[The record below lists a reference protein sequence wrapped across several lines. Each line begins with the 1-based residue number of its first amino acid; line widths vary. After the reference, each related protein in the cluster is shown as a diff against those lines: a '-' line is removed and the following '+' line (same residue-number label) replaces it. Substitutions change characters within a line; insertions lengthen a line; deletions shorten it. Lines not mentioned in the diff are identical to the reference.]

1 MWNLF
6 HLQTQY
12 LLNFCCAIKT
22 EKNIKFGW
30 LSWVGQNWAFFDS
43 STFLVLDFFFLSD
56 AGWFS
61 IEEAI
66 LGLDAEDAKE
76 ARARSWQVRGVG
88 LVTFLLPWLWFGL
101 VVVLLYWTLQ
111 SVLDIAIWFNFLDLK
126 APLFF
131 VITYI
136 RESGHH
142 LVLHAFKRLFVW
154 YKRKEEC

>member
-12 LLNFCCAIKT
+12 LLNFWCAIKT

-76 ARARSWQVRGVG
+76 ARARSWQVGGVG
-88 LVTFLLPWLWFGL
+88 LVTFYLPWTLWLGL
-101 VVVLLYWTLQ
+101 VVF
-111 SVLDIAIWFNFLDLK
+111 LDIIVWLYYGLVWFNASSLNAPPSLFLLTNRK
-126 APLFF
+126 
-131 VITYI
+131 V
-136 RESGHH
+136 GNHQ
-142 LVLHAFKRLFVW
+142 VLHAVKCLFVRC
-154 YKRKEEC
+154 KRKEEC

>member
-30 LSWVGQNWAFFDS
+30 LSWVGQNWAIFDS

-101 VVVLLYWTLQ
+101 VTLLDITVCFGHCDLVQ
-111 SVLDIAIWFNFLDLK
+111 FFAPQSTSVLCDYLHTGKWSSFGTTCFQA
-126 APLFF
+126 F
-131 VITYI
+131 VC
-136 RESGHH
+136 
-142 LVLHAFKRLFVW
+142 LV
-154 YKRKEEC
+154 